1 MAGNIAIG
9 NSNGKVLKLI
19 YEDTYDSDETID
31 VIKTKDDLHA
41 HTADTSNPHGV
52 TKAQVG
58 LDNVD
63 NTSDATKNNAT
74 VTLTNKTIESP
85 VINTPTGITK
95 DDVGLDKVDNTS
107 DVDKSVKD
115 STQLGSID
123 ADKYSQLAADETVSG
138 SKTWSSDTLLMT
150 NLPTSDPS
158 VNGQLWNDSGTLKVS
173 AG

>member
-1 MAGNIAIG
+1 MAGNIAIE

-19 YEDTYDSDETID
+19 HEDTYGSDETID

-52 TKAQVG
+52 TQ
-58 LDNVD
+58 
-63 NTSDATKNNAT
+63 TQ
-74 VTLTNKTIESP
+74 
-85 VINTPTGITK
+85 
-95 DDVGLDKVDNTS
+95 VGLDKVDNTA
-107 DVDKSVKD
+107 DADKSVKD

-158 VNGQLWNDSGTLKVS
+158 VDGQLLNDSCTLKVS